1 MKEESKKQTAFDV
14 YLYSKIACIVVLQ
27 LPVTN
32 TSFRRCRRHRRCL
45 CRFHSRPYHLVD
57 IAQHWALCSIWNNF
71 FFFVFTSG
79 QTDRRTS
86 GSMDAWTDVCVE
98 TFYVYVQSSPFF
110 YFSILFLYLFKLQK
124 DFFLES
130 MDIGLCTQK
139 NDYWKAA
146 LWKCQLNI
154 KSET

>member
-1 MKEESKKQTAFDV
+1 MNEESKKLTAFNV
-14 YLYSKIACIVVLQ
+14 CLYSKIACIVVLQ

-32 TSFRRCRRHRRCL
+32 TSFRRCRCRRHRRCL

-110 YFSILFLYLFKLQK
+110 SFLFSSYICLNFKRTFFRK
-124 DFFLES
+124 D
-130 MDIGLCTQK
+130 GH
-139 NDYWKAA
+139 WAVH
-146 LWKCQLNI
+146 
-154 KSET
+154 